1 MALRTSTLQL
11 QRRGANSGDFR
22 ELAERHAQN
31 KESKT
36 KLSLTNDEIR
46 CETRIVN
53 SGIGSFLHRL
63 RVNCASSIPLKPPR
77 PGERLETSWFLF
89 FSGRVC
95 FYYDF
100 DACIYGFNA
109 EFIINIKG
117 ILGIE
122 KKKWAWVN
130 QNKVKWMQTKI
141 EKKKK
146 NYYTCCK
153 LKKKKN
159 TQKQFDPN
167 AAKW

>member
-122 KKKWAWVN
+122 KKNEHGSIK
-130 QNKVKWMQTKI
+130 TKSNGC
-141 EKKKK
+141 KP
-146 NYYTCCK
+146 K
-153 LKKKKN
+153 LKKKK
-159 TQKQFDPN
+159 KIIIH
-167 AAKW
+167 AAN